1 MIVESMD
8 DGEFAL
14 EVVRDYLSEMNDYI
28 NRALTKK
35 KIKNRHASNYNS
47 KRGNKW
53 YIIYRP
59 EGGGQTSLH
68 VKRPQPKG
76 WFTWYSLILAPNCF
90 TLFGFNKHVAERVS
104 ERYNSQL
111 SPSEALMEMLMK
123 TPAIIQSEV
132 ADSFYTRVNGGIC
145 IGSAYGKR
153 FSFNYRLS
161 QIFVELRETKT
172 FVSDD
177 MLYNEQHLITQ
188 ESIALAVE
196 SLGKS
201 FLSDEDNK

>member
-1 MIVESMD
+1 MIVESMND
-8 DGEFAL
+8 KEFAQ
-14 EVVRDYLSEMNDYI
+14 EVVTDFFNEMNDYVK
-28 NRALTKK
+28 RAMTKK

-53 YIIYRP
+53 LIIYRP
-59 EGGGQTSLH
+59 KGGGQSSLH

-104 ERYNSQL
+104 ERYNPEL

-145 IGSAYGKR
+145 IGSVYGKR
-153 FSFNYRLS
+153 FPFNYETSR
-161 QIFVELRETKT
+161 IFVDLRETKT

-188 ESIALAVE
+188 ESIALAIDM
-196 SLGKS
+196 LGKS
-201 FLSDEDNK
+201 FLSDDDNK

>member
-1 MIVESMD
+1 MIVESMND
-8 DGEFAL
+8 KEFAQ
-14 EVVRDYLSEMNDYI
+14 EVVTDFFNEMNDYVK
-28 NRALTKK
+28 RAMTKK

-53 YIIYRP
+53 HIIYSP
-59 EGGGQTSLH
+59 KEGGQFSLH

-76 WFTWYSLILAPNCF
+76 WFTWYSLILTPNCF

-104 ERYNSQL
+104 ERYNPEL

-145 IGSAYGKR
+145 IGSVYGKR
-153 FSFNYRLS
+153 FSFNYGTLR
-161 QIFVELRETKT
+161 FVELRETKT

-177 MLYNEQHLITQ
+177 MLYNEQNLITQ
-188 ESIALAVE
+188 ESIALAIE
-196 SLGKS
+196 RLGKS
-201 FLSDEDNK
+201 FLSDDDNK